1 VYEPITVEVDRAH
14 GEGKY
19 RSYTIN
25 FIGRLIR
32 IVEAGNTTMRLY
44 EWADRG
50 RLLYLVHVEEDK
62 PGRPPRRT
70 LYPFINTHSGG
81 ATPRKGY
88 TAEEVS
94 RAYPEFAAEKC
105 LGLTEDDD
113 DGSPG
118 EPNGGQGSPVESR
131 EDKPNSSGS
140 AGSGEPSEAKTQHPP
155 KQYPREEK
163 DSDSGFTGFTPEQ
176 EQRIRK
182 LVDEGMSEKLAREEV
197 LGKGWVEP

>member
-1 VYEPITVEVDRAH
+1 MYEPITVEIDRSY
-14 GEGKY
+14 GEGNY
-19 RSYTIN
+19 RSHTIN

-32 IVEAGNTTMRLY
+32 MLEAGHTTMRLY

-94 RAYPEFAAEKC
+94 RAYPEFAEGRF
-105 LGLTEDDD
+105 LGLA
-113 DGSPG
+113 
-118 EPNGGQGSPVESR
+118 PN
-131 EDKPNSSGS
+131 
-140 AGSGEPSEAKTQHPP
+140 
-155 KQYPREEK
+155 PR
-163 DSDSGFTGFTPEQ
+163 
-176 EQRIRK
+176 QR
-182 LVDEGMSEKLAREEV
+182 GY
-197 LGKGWVEP
+197 